1 VTEHPTPPPE
11 PTPAEPAGA
20 AATPPPPVT
29 FEPETHPCPTCGEP
43 VPVGANFCE
52 VCGAQLGEVTE
63 ADAQAGPKVG
73 RPGSL
78 PISAPTHIISESATP
93 AGRRPCS
100 ECGGQVGDDLYCEQC
115 GTKAPSEREHFRE
128 APAAWVAGVCDRG
141 TRRTR
146 NEDAMALIASEAPGE
161 RCVLIVLDG
170 VSSSTDSDVASLAGA
185 RAARDALRAPV
196 PRGLGTPESRESAMH
211 NAITA
216 AAAAAQ
222 AAIVAHTPSDSESPA
237 SATFTCLVVETE
249 AEGPVAWHGNIGDSR
264 CYWVPDDGETIR
276 LTRDDSA
283 AEVLID
289 GGVSPEEAYR
299 SNQAHAITKWLGRDS
314 EDTAPTIGRLPITAD
329 GWLLACS
336 DGLWNY
342 AATPEELRTQVHA
355 AAAAHPG
362 DPEAIALALVQWA
375 IDAGGH
381 DNITVALAR
390 FGPLSTGENESAGE
404 TESTAEDGPTG
415 ENDPTETTIEERHDG

>member
-1 VTEHPTPPPE
+1 MSDHPTPPE
-11 PTPAEPAGA
+11 APTPDEPAAGA
-20 AATPPPPVT
+20 PPPVT
-29 FEPETHPCPTCGEP
+29 FEPETHPCPTCGDP

-52 VCGAQLGEVTE
+52 ACGAQLGEVTE
-63 ADAQAGPKVG
+63 ADAQSGPKVD
-73 RPGSL
+73 RRGSL
-78 PISAPTHIISESATP
+78 PISAPTHIISESAAP
-93 AGRRPCS
+93 AGRRPCA

-128 APAAWVAGVCDRG
+128 APATWVAGVCDRG
-141 TRRTR
+141 ARRTR
-146 NEDAMALIASEAPGE
+146 NEDAMALIASESPGE

-185 RAARDALRAPV
+185 RAARDALRGPV

-222 AAIVAHTPSDSESPA
+222 AAIVAHTPSDTESPA
-237 SATFTCLVVETE
+237 SATFTCVVVEAE

-264 CYWVPDDGETIR
+264 SYWVPDDGETIR

-283 AEVLID
+283 AEVLIE
-289 GGVSPEEAYR
+289 GGMSPEDAYR
-299 SNQAHAITKWLGRDS
+299 SSQAHAITKWLGRDS
-314 EDTAPTIGRLPITAD
+314 EDTVPTIGRLPINAD
-329 GWLLACS
+329 GWLLSCS

-342 AATPEELRTQVHA
+342 AASPEELRTQVHA

-362 DPEAIALALVQWA
+362 DPEAMALALVQWA

-390 FGPLSTGENESAGE
+390 FGPLSTGENEPTAGAE
-404 TESTAEDGPTG
+404 PTDENALTEST
-415 ENDPTETTIEERHDG
+415 IEESHDG